1 MYNCEAIHGVRVS
14 SELLRSGI
22 VSGCIWAYV
31 FCEGENVMSRL
42 SKSFIY
48 KGFIKEL
55 KEHYGNSQAKDIWEE
70 ADAYLRG
77 FETVHRDIDSD
88 SRMMILPAASL
99 YIALHKRD
107 PENALELLKNYG
119 TRMGNKIAGIV
130 HTVTSIPGV
139 SGLIWKNAAKLMRS
153 MSSEQK
159 GYTRKIVSE
168 SDKLVAVDIL
178 SCPLHDA
185 AVKIGIPEVA
195 QVVCAMDKAYMTG
208 FRHIKYTRTTSV
220 AEGDSCCDYRL
231 SYDRNEK

>member
-1 MYNCEAIHGVRVS
+1 
-14 SELLRSGI
+14 
-22 VSGCIWAYV
+22 
-31 FCEGENVMSRL
+31 MSRL

-48 KGFIKEL
+48 KGFIKDL
-55 KEHYGNSQAKDIWEE
+55 KEHYGDSAAKDIWKE
-70 ADAYLRG
+70 ADAYLRD
-77 FETVHRDIDSD
+77 FEATQKDMDSD

-99 YIALHKRD
+99 YIALYKRD
-107 PENALELLKNYG
+107 PENALEILKDYG

-130 HTVTSIPGV
+130 HTVTSVPAV
-139 SGLIWKNAAKLMRS
+139 SGLIWKNAAKLMRN

-159 GYTRKIVSE
+159 GYTRRIVSE

-185 AVKIGIPEVA
+185 AVRIGIPEAA

-220 AEGDSCCDYRL
+220 AEGDNCCDYRL
-231 SYDRNEK
+231 SYDKNKR